1 MNTRLF
7 VESFICYEDSA
18 IDGRVIFKVSHIFDL
33 HKLFS
38 ILSLDF
44 ESFPHFQF
52 PSLISLFV
60 FRMAFEKTLML
71 LILVSLAI
79 RNANSSTK
87 SFWFEQDVYGNWRT
101 TFDEIEKSNLVWKY
115 AFQNCR
121 QASKIHKASR
131 LLRSRALIIMLL
143 ILGCIERHPGPST
156 SFNVGKFSYI
166 FSV

>member
-1 MNTRLF
+1 MNYFQFCHLTLNLF
-7 VESFICYEDSA
+7 L
-18 IDGRVIFKVSHIFDL
+18 IF
-33 HKLFS
+33 
-38 ILSLDF
+38 
-44 ESFPHFQF
+44 SFPHLF
-52 PSLISLFV
+52 SLFV

-143 ILGCIERHPGPST
+143 ILGCIEHHPGPST

>member
-38 ILSLDF
+38 IFRFTLYLSF
-44 ESFPHFQF
+44 SV
-52 PSLISLFV
+52 SLTYFFFIFS
-60 FRMAFEKTLML
+60 MAFEKVLTLL
-71 LILVSLAI
+71 LLVSLALK
-79 RNANSSTK
+79 NSNSSPK
-87 SFWFEQDVYGNWRT
+87 SFLFEQDVYGNWRT
-101 TFDEIEKSNLVWKY
+101 TFQDIEKSDLVWKY
-115 AFQNCR
+115 AFQNYR

-143 ILGCIERHPGPST
+143 ILGCVESHPGPST

-166 FSV
+166 FFSV